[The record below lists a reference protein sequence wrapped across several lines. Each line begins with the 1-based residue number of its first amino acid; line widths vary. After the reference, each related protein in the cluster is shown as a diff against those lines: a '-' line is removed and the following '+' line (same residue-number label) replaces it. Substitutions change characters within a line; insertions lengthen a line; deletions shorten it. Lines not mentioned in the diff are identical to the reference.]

1 MFPSLHINPGRI
13 IFEDDKFHV
22 CSGRAKAATKQIL
35 IPWLAFQCGCELE
48 VPRLQQHHLCG
59 SPSSA
64 RPQWGTVRAAALF
77 WRGALI
83 IQKLWWEII
92 AKGFS
97 TQVAIVQE
105 VVVPRLLRRNFAHPG
120 FPWRRWSLEF
130 LCLQREVRPLPWTV
144 MIHQMKWGNPS
155 QHSNLT
161 CTKPSKMCVQTPA
174 CSTPKGNSPPTRV
187 SHCHGK
193 ITMS

>member
-1 MFPSLHINPGRI
+1 MSVMAVQRLPQNRFWLRGWHFSVAVSWRRRGCSSIVYVGHRARHGR
-13 IFEDDKFHV
+13 
-22 CSGRAKAATKQIL
+22 SGQR
-35 IPWLAFQCGCELE
+35 
-48 VPRLQQHHLCG
+48 
-59 SPSSA
+59 
-64 RPQWGTVRAAALF
+64 VRAAALI

-105 VVVPRLLRRNFAHPG
+105 VVVPRLLCRNFVRPG

-174 CSTPKGNSPPTRV
+174 CSTPKGNSPPTHV